1 MIGSHSLSPYFL
13 FASRFVRKMYDDY
26 DFNQEDDFQRLVEGR
41 CSDDEEFFK
50 EHSKKSQKIRKSSQL
65 NKSGGKESTKPL
77 TNKRKRDLEL
87 DDEDSNSIDL
97 REDRWDKFDKYTS
110 KYDRYERSE
119 DENDYGDND
128 PVNPE
133 DEAEEEPEK
142 KAKSQKETDGEEK
155 PKRKN
160 VVRNP
165 RVMLNDD
172 KLKSSEGVIKLP
184 QLFSQIKF
192 KGKNYEKEDLNTIMG
207 VYKNWSHRL
216 MPSLQ
221 FDDFV
226 ERAEMLCRKAK
237 MKVFLSKI
245 RNNMPLDVRDKP
257 GEQPDSE
264 VVQQYD
270 SQDEG
275 LVVDKPDLVPK
286 TMEGMAPK
294 INFATTADSKRWLIN
309 IFLYRGIHGR

>member
-1 MIGSHSLSPYFL
+1 
-13 FASRFVRKMYDDY
+13 MYDDY

-50 EHSKKSQKIRKSSQL
+50 EHSKKSQKTSKSFRGDRLESG
-65 NKSGGKESTKPL
+65 NKKSTKPSAVA
-77 TNKRKRDLEL
+77 NKRKRDLEL
-87 DDEDSNSIDL
+87 EDEDSNSVDL
-97 REDRWDKFDKYTS
+97 REDDRLFDKYAS
-110 KYDRYERSE
+110 KYGSKFDRYERSE
-119 DENDYGDND
+119 DEDDYGDND

-142 KAKSQKETDGEEK
+142 KAKSQKEGDGEEK

-172 KLKSSEGVIKLP
+172 KLKSSDGVIKLP
-184 QLFSQIKF
+184 ELFKQTKF
-192 KGKNYEKEDLNTIMG
+192 KGKNHEKEDLNAIMG
-207 VYKNWSHRL
+207 VYKNWAHRL

-237 MKVFLSKI
+237 MKVFLNKI

-257 GEQPDSE
+257 GEQPNNDE
-264 VVQQYD
+264 TVQQYDD

-275 LVVDKPDLVPK
+275 DLIGGKPDLVPK
-286 TMEGMAPK
+286 TMEGKPR
-294 INFATTADSKRWLIN
+294 F
-309 IFLYRGIHGR
+309 FYRGLLFDTLVSY

>member
-1 MIGSHSLSPYFL
+1 
-13 FASRFVRKMYDDY
+13 MYDDY
-26 DFNQEDDFQRLVEGR
+26 DFNQDDDFQRLVEGR

-50 EHSKKSQKIRKSSQL
+50 EHSKRSQKLSSKSGQADKSSKHSTS
-65 NKSGGKESTKPL
+65 KSASKQQ

-87 DDEDSNSIDL
+87 DDEDSNSAVDL
-97 REDRWDKFDKYTS
+97 RDDRYDKWDKYS

-119 DENDYGDND
+119 DEDDYGEND
-128 PVNPE
+128 PVNPA

-142 KAKSQKETDGEEK
+142 KAKSQKEGDGEEK

-172 KLKSSEGVIKLP
+172 KLKSSDGVIKLP
-184 QLFSQIKF
+184 TLFKEMRF
-192 KGKNYEKEDLNTIMG
+192 KGKHHEKEDLNAIMG
-207 VYKNWSHRL
+207 VYQNWAHRL

-237 MKVFLSKI
+237 MKVFLNKI
-245 RNNMPLDVRDKP
+245 RNGMPLDVRDQP
-257 GEQPDSE
+257 GEQRDNEE

-275 LVVDKPDLVPK
+275 LMGDKPDLVPK
-286 TMEGMAPK
+286 AMDGECRLTKVLFGSPIYTK
-294 INFATTADSKRWLIN
+294 YSSHVND
-309 IFLYRGIHGR
+309 H